1 MHNIIFYAHMFFY
14 FNYYFLTTSV
24 VNDLLK
30 NLVIHV
36 TALNNTFQQEKSSF
50 KIVILIS
57 MLSNFTN
64 IDVICDYL
72 ISF

>member
-1 MHNIIFYAHMFFY
+1 M
-14 FNYYFLTTSV
+14 
-24 VNDLLK
+24 NDLLK

>member
-1 MHNIIFYAHMFFY
+1 MFFY